1 MGKMQEMSRRKQS
14 NPDAEAFGAIIRRLR
29 TKKGLTQEAL
39 AELADL
45 NVSYIGFL
53 ERGENVPTLTIV
65 LNLARAL
72 DVHAADLVREIA
84 RKR

>member
-1 MGKMQEMSRRKQS
+1 MVIGQY
-14 NPDAEAFGAIIRRLR
+14 R
-29 TKKGLTQEAL
+29 TT
-39 AELADL
+39 ELADL

-72 DVHAADLVREIA
+72 EVHAADLVREVA